1 MYFPYLIVPLERKE
15 RSSGFLPFHTG
26 SSTSKGRLITLGYF
40 QTLGASAD
48 ATVYGDYFT
57 ERGLAVG
64 GIFRARPN
72 PTTRLYL
79 LFYGINDRLG
89 QGGAHLIVDGESRF
103 ANGFRAVAA
112 VNATTNFQFR
122 QAFADTFRSATIPQ
136 ERSLLYLTR
145 NAGSF
150 STNFAFERHEV
161 LFPGR
166 SLVVRR
172 APSIELLSLG
182 QPLGTF
188 PLQFSLRAAL
198 EGISRVDAVLESP
211 SLVERLDFF
220 PSLTVRL
227 PSVAGFSLV
236 PSFGLRET
244 YYSAS
249 IEEEPTPR
257 IVPRS
262 LHRRYSD
269 LELDLRTPTLERDF
283 HVWGGF
289 KHLVEP
295 VVVVRSIHGID
306 QLSRTIRFD
315 EQDAIADTDEA
326 EYGVVNRIL
335 RSRETGSGSRQE
347 YEFLALRV
355 TQKYYFDPDFG
366 GALRRGEPNVFYPL
380 NTVTGFSLTGIQ
392 RALSPTS
399 LQLRLAPSPGISYDA
414 RADFDSKLERLRDA
428 SFSTLWQ
435 KAKVFVAGTYFK
447 TAALEPGQLRSNHIQ
462 GQAGYGSPGRG
473 FSASVTLSYNIETS
487 KLLNSHSRLNYMWDC
502 CGLALEFQQFD
513 LGLRSES
520 RFSFSFTLKGIGSF
534 GNLKRPESLF

>member
-1 MYFPYLIVPLERKE
+1 
-15 RSSGFLPFHTG
+15 
-26 SSTSKGRLITLGYF
+26 
-40 QTLGASAD
+40 
-48 ATVYGDYFT
+48 
-57 ERGLAVG
+57 
-64 GIFRARPN
+64 
-72 PTTRLYL
+72 
-79 LFYGINDRLG
+79 
-89 QGGAHLIVDGESRF
+89 
-103 ANGFRAVAA
+103 
-112 VNATTNFQFR
+112 
-122 QAFADTFRSATIPQ
+122 
-136 ERSLLYLTR
+136 
-145 NAGSF
+145 
-150 STNFAFERHEV
+150 
-161 LFPGR
+161 
-166 SLVVRR
+166 LVVDLPLTADVVV
-172 APSIELLSLG
+172 AP
-182 QPLGTF
+182 
-188 PLQFSLRAAL
+188 
-198 EGISRVDAVLESP
+198 VVLP
-211 SLVERLDFF
+211 PVVE
-220 PSLTVRL
+220 PV
-227 PSVAGFSLV
+227 
-236 PSFGLRET
+236 
-244 YYSAS
+244 
-249 IEEEPTPR
+249 
-257 IVPRS
+257 
-262 LHRRYSD
+262 
-269 LELDLRTPTLERDF
+269 
-283 HVWGGF
+283 
-289 KHLVEP
+289 VEP

-306 QLSRTIRFD
+306 QLRRTIRFD
-315 EQDAIADTDEA
+315 EHDAIADTDEA

-502 CGLALEFQQFD
+502 CGVAMEFQQFD